1 MTYERTRRV
10 DFHPLA
16 WAAVVCTVLC
26 VFVAR
31 PAAADPAAPGIPD
44 PGSRPVVSGSFQGP
58 GNSLTGGLP
67 TNVQP
72 AVTTPGPLGQ
82 QIMAET
88 AAVGLLEQQL
98 LQFDANINEAQHAA
112 DTAHETWSKATQ
124 NLTELR
130 DRADHEAGEAYKA
143 AAALGPLAEYAS
155 DLHQLS
161 VLAPGIGQQPG
172 GQATARDLERAEQLE
187 RGAYA
192 AYQAATTKLNQ
203 LTHDRDAAKAD
214 YDRRNAALTD
224 LRTKNSV
231 AYQRELAAIDAQQAA
246 IGAGLNVGG
255 AVDGMTAA
263 PGAMKAFNAAVSKR
277 GQPYV
282 WGAAGPFYFDCSGL
296 MQWSYQQADFTLPRV
311 ANDQYTASTM
321 HPAID
326 KLLIGDLVFFATD
339 KNNSRSIH
347 HVGMYAGNGY
357 MIQAPNSG
365 DVVKISPIW
374 WSEYFGATRIFH
386 EVPVAP
392 APAPPAKTE
401 PPGSPSPS
409 KTASPSPSATASP
422 TPSKTASPTPS
433 RTTSPSPTG
442 TPSGGGTTSPGGGGS
457 TSPGGGGSTS
467 PGGSTSAPA
476 DTSGSASAKASSA
489 SPGVGRTPS

>member
-31 PAAADPAAPGIPD
+31 PASADPAAPGIPD
-44 PGSRPVVSGSFQGP
+44 PGSRPVVSGAFQGP
-58 GNSLTGGLP
+58 GTSLAGGLP

-82 QIMAET
+82 QIMTET

-112 DTAHETWSKATQ
+112 DTAHETWNKATQ
-124 NLTELR
+124 DLTDLR

-192 AYQAATTKLNQ
+192 AYQSASARLDQ

-246 IGAGLNVGG
+246 IGASLNVGG

-263 PGAMKAFNAAVSKR
+263 PDAVKAFNAAKTKLGR
-277 GQPYV
+277 PYI
-282 WGAAGPFYFDCSGL
+282 WGAAGPDYFDCSGL
-296 MQWSYQQADFTLPRV
+296 MQWSYQQAHFTLPRV
-311 ANDQYTASTM
+311 ANDQYTATTM
-321 HPAID
+321 HPAIN
-326 KLLIGDLVFFATD
+326 KLLVGDLLFFATD
-339 KNNSRSIH
+339 PTNSRSIH

-365 DVVKISPIW
+365 DVVRISPVW
-374 WSEYFGATRIFH
+374 WSEYFGATRIFR
-386 EVPVAP
+386 EVSV
-392 APAPPAKTE
+392 
-401 PPGSPSPS
+401 
-409 KTASPSPSATASP
+409 SP
-422 TPSKTASPTPS
+422 TPSPT
-433 RTTSPSPTG
+433 PSPTG
-442 TPSGGGTTSPGGGGS
+442 QTQQPTTPPASSKPPSTPPSSNPPSSAPPSTPPPSKTPTPTPSATGTPAGGGS

-476 DTSGSASAKASSA
+476 DTSGSASAKASTV
-489 SPGVGRTPS
+489 SPSVSLTPS